1 MVFISAIESQQQVL
15 RGNGILAR
23 AQKTAMEKLISF
35 TLESLL
41 LPPGGLLLLLVIGLL
56 LLKFKRRAGYAVLVT
71 GVVLFYALSAPLVSS
86 ALLGLL
92 ESAALPPSGDLHAD
106 PHAAIVILGGG
117 RYHNAPEY
125 GGDTVSTLTL
135 ERVRYGARLAR
146 RTKLPVLVTGGT
158 VWKQRASEGSLMK
171 QALEEDF
178 STSVRW
184 VEGQSRTTWENARY
198 TKDILAS
205 EGITHIYLVTH
216 AWHMPRSEFAFRH
229 FGFEV
234 TPAATSF
241 TNQSELDPDAS
252 DWFPEARAL
261 RGSYFA
267 LHEIVGLLWYRIKAT
282 E

>member
-1 MVFISAIESQQQVL
+1 
-15 RGNGILAR
+15 
-23 AQKTAMEKLISF
+23 MEKLISF

-41 LPPGGLLLLLVIGLL
+41 LPPGGVLLLLVIGLL
-56 LLKFKRRAGYAVLVT
+56 LLKFKHRAGYALLVV
-71 GVVLFYALSAPLVSS
+71 GVALFYLLSAPFVSKT
-86 ALLGLL
+86 LLGIL
-92 ESAALPPSGDLHAD
+92 EFSALPPTGDLHAD
-106 PHAAIVILGGG
+106 PHAAIVILAGG
-117 RYHNAPEY
+117 RYQNAPEY
-125 GGDTVSTLTL
+125 GGDTVSTLSL

-146 RTKLPVLVTGGT
+146 RTHLPVLVTGGT
-158 VWKQRASEGSLMK
+158 VWKQRASEASLMK
-171 QALEEDF
+171 QTLEEDF
-178 STSVRW
+178 NTPVRW

-198 TKDILAS
+198 TKDILAK

-234 TPAATSF
+234 IPAPTSF
-241 TNQSELDPDAS
+241 SNTSELDPDVS

-267 LHEIVGLLWYRIKAT
+267 LHEMVGLLWYRAKAAT